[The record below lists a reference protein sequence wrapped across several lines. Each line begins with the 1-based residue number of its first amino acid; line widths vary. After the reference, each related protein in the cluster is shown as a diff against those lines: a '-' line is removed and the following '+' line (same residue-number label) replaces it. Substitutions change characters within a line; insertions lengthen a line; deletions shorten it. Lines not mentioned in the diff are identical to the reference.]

1 MTVLKVVYTFTLLF
15 LLGIEAVRTRLKIYE
30 NIQGDM
36 FCFRRMNAT
45 HQFGCSSTSGGNVG
59 VVQLVENTEDLQWIL
74 NTGSKP
80 PYIAAIIEPFF
91 NMGNM
96 TLLKN
101 SDRVTG
107 VIVLKESEDRPEQ
120 GFSPD
125 QSCPNQMFGLYVS
138 GTNDS
143 YGDCQKNR
151 WNPDN
156 PALGMMF
163 VDWGM
168 PIFFVTEE
176 ASINKIRDRC
186 YHKFNDPSKGSDQ
199 KWPLCAA
206 EMKSVMLAAKDT
218 ETCMRRS
225 NLAANLNPIQYCDP
239 LSGRNVV
246 TTLFP
251 SNKSSP
257 LTERSVIVVGAR
269 IDTFSLF
276 DNAAPG
282 ADSAVSGLVTLM
294 ATANALAS
302 LRKEITEKL
311 NEKNLTK
318 NVLFIL
324 FNGESFDYIGS
335 SRVVYDMQKKQFPVI
350 LKDDVNSQP
359 ALIELHHISHFLEL
373 AQVAPHG
380 GKQQLWIHTDPLSSQ
395 VEKVNQSI
403 NHLTKILLKA
413 SETSS
418 RPDLSLAPWNKP
430 LPPASLQRFLRADL
444 DIPGVVITNHKDM
457 FTNKYYNS
465 IYDFIPHINN
475 TEVLDI
481 LASNITAVASVIT
494 ETVYELLT
502 EEKPSKVEVN
512 GTLVQGLLECY
523 LSNVSCELF
532 RTISELYERAK
543 KPYSLY
549 VRVETHH
556 ISPVI
561 VYTKLLLAHLT
572 GTALENRTKEDCK
585 AEESNEIYMY
595 NWIRG
600 SDPNNTGVCVQS
612 TTRFTLARSP
622 AFELKDWTSTEYST
636 WTESVWTEIS
646 CRIFLKPSRV
656 QEGVTFAIGVIILV
670 ISFGIVYAIKNRAN
684 VLFGSRNLIAC

>member
-1 MTVLKVVYTFTLLF
+1 
-15 LLGIEAVRTRLKIYE
+15 
-30 NIQGDM
+30 
-36 FCFRRMNAT
+36 
-45 HQFGCSSTSGGNVG
+45 
-59 VVQLVENTEDLQWIL
+59 
-74 NTGSKP
+74 
-80 PYIAAIIEPFF
+80 
-91 NMGNM
+91 M

-125 QSCPNQMFGLYVS
+125 QSCPNQKFGLYVS
-138 GTNDS
+138 RTNDS

-176 ASINKIRDRC
+176 TSINKIRDRC

-225 NLAANLNPIQYCDP
+225 NLAANLNPINYCDP

-318 NVLFIL
+318 N
-324 FNGESFDYIGS
+324 ESFDYIGS

-350 LKDDVNSQP
+350 LKDDINSQP

-373 AQVAPHG
+373 AQVAPHSG
-380 GKQQLWIHTDPLSSQ
+380 DKLHLWIHTDPLSSQ

-465 IYDFIPHINN
+465 IYDFIPHIND
-475 TEVLDI
+475 TAVLDI
-481 LASNITAVASVIT
+481 LASNITAIASVIV

-502 EEKPSKVEVN
+502 EENLPKW
-512 GTLVQGLLECY
+512 
-523 LSNVSCELF
+523 
-532 RTISELYERAK
+532 RTISELYEHGIGSSSSMSGYPKDTENVVKWFLDSKEADGIVTTVVLPAQSFNMNVLEAELVVNRYMDIKPSIQAK

-549 VRVETHH
+549 IRVEAHH

-572 GTALENRTKEDCK
+572 GTVLENRTKEDCK

-656 QEGVTFAIGVIILV
+656 QEGVTFALGVIILV
-670 ISFGIVYAIKNRAN
+670 DM
-684 VLFGSRNLIAC
+684 NLEKSGEKAGKIEKSS

>member
-1 MTVLKVVYTFTLLF
+1 
-15 LLGIEAVRTRLKIYE
+15 
-30 NIQGDM
+30 
-36 FCFRRMNAT
+36 
-45 HQFGCSSTSGGNVG
+45 
-59 VVQLVENTEDLQWIL
+59 
-74 NTGSKP
+74 
-80 PYIAAIIEPFF
+80 
-91 NMGNM
+91 
-96 TLLKN
+96 
-101 SDRVTG
+101 
-107 VIVLKESEDRPEQ
+107 
-120 GFSPD
+120 
-125 QSCPNQMFGLYVS
+125 
-138 GTNDS
+138 
-143 YGDCQKNR
+143 
-151 WNPDN
+151 
-156 PALGMMF
+156 
-163 VDWGM
+163 
-168 PIFFVTEE
+168 
-176 ASINKIRDRC
+176 C
-186 YHKFNDPSKGSDQ
+186 YHKFNNPSEGSDQ

-246 TTLFP
+246 MTLFP

-269 IDTFSLF
+269 IDAFSLF

-294 ATANALAS
+294 ATANALAL
-302 LRKEITEKL
+302 LRKDITKKM

-318 NVLFIL
+318 NVLFII

-335 SRVVYDMQKKQFPVI
+335 SRVVYDMQKKQFPVV

-359 ALIELHHISHFLEL
+359 ALVELHHISHFLEL
-373 AQVAPHG
+373 AQVVPHSG
-380 GKQQLWIHTDPLSSQ
+380 GKQHLWIHTDPLSSQ
-395 VEKVNQSI
+395 VEKVNRSI
-403 NHLTKILLKA
+403 NYLTKILLKA
-413 SETSS
+413 GENSS
-418 RPDLSLAPWNKP
+418 RPDLSLAPWDKP
-430 LPPASLQRFLRADL
+430 LPPASLHRFLRADL
-444 DIPGVVITNHKDM
+444 DIPGVVISNHKDE
-457 FTNKYYNS
+457 FTNRYYNS
-465 IYDFIPHINN
+465 IYDFIPNIND

-481 LASNITAVASVIT
+481 LASNITALTSVIT

-502 EEKPSKVEVN
+502 GERPTHIEVN
-512 GTLVQGLLECY
+512 ETLVQGLLECY
-523 LSNVSCELF
+523 LANISCDLF
-532 RTISELYERAK
+532 RTISKLYEHAK
-543 KPYSLY
+543 KPYPLY
-549 VRVETHH
+549 VRVETRH

-572 GTALENRTKEDCK
+572 GTILQNKTKDDCK
-585 AEESNEIYMY
+585 AEESNEIYVY

-612 TTRFTLARSP
+612 TTRFTLAQSP

-656 QEGVTFAIGVIILV
+656 QEGVTFAIGIIILV
-670 ISFGIVYAIKNRAN
+670 ISFGIVYAIKNQAH